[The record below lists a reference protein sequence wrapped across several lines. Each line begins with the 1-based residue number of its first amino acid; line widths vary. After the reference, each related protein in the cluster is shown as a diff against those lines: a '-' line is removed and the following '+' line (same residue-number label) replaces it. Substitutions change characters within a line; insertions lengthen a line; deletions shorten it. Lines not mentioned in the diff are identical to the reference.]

1 MPTTIRIL
9 VVDDHLLIRDGVRAM
24 LSAQPDL
31 QVISEASD
39 GFEAVQRA
47 MEHLPDVV
55 VLDISMPNLNGF
67 DAAQQIRLVSPT
79 SSILFFS
86 NHHPSP
92 GMRTLCI
99 EAGGLGYVLKDDALR
114 DLANAIRVVNGGNR
128 FFGQVSAGVRNSLTS
143 QVAL

>member
-9 VVDDHLLIRDGVRAM
+9 VVDDHQLIRDGVRAM

-79 SSILFFS
+79 FY
-86 NHHPSP
+86 
-92 GMRTLCI
+92 G
-99 EAGGLGYVLKDDALR
+99 
-114 DLANAIRVVNGGNR
+114 
-128 FFGQVSAGVRNSLTS
+128 
-143 QVAL
+143 